1 MIKFIT
7 TILLA
12 LTLLSFNQIT
22 QTLKKLLGALTKF
35 FLKIINALG
44 IKIVKK
50 EQGIRTSLEF
60 QKVYKGIKKVKISKK
75 NTKKESYIDWANLGL
90 LIFGAILY
98 ILNFKMITNNM
109 VSNWL
114 YGIIENVAILKK
126 FVADANSMN
135 VFYTSGVMAII
146 TFSATKLATRWK
158 ETKPQRKAMKEMKLK
173 LKAMDLMTSKELLD
187 NAKKKDEEEYK
198 KARGDDDNGTNTQ

>member
-1 MIKFIT
+1 MIKILT

-12 LTLLSFNQIT
+12 LTLISFNQIT
-22 QTLKKLLGALTKF
+22 QAIKKLLGALTKL
-35 FLKIINALG
+35 FLKIINTLG

-50 EQGIRTSLEF
+50 EPGIKMSLEF
-60 QKVYKGIKKVKISKK
+60 QKVYKGIKKVKISNK
-75 NTKKESYIDWANLGL
+75 NIKKESYIDWANLGL
-90 LIFGAILY
+90 LIFGVILY

-114 YGIIENVAILKK
+114 YSIIENIAILKK
-126 FVADANSMN
+126 FITDEASMN
-135 VFYTSGVMAII
+135 VFYTSGIMAII

-198 KARGDDDNGTNTQ
+198 KAKGSDDNGTNTQ